1 MEEEFGPPEVKVW
14 QNTYRTE
21 PKEEKRFSQVKVRQ
35 VVQKI
40 LGETVVGMTYH
51 PEEATKTVKE
61 VSRQI
66 QLAVN
71 KLDFENY
78 KIVVQV
84 TIGQLRG
91 QGGRITSR
99 CLWDKDNDNFVSVSV
114 KNSSLFCTALVFGCY
129 SE

>member
-1 MEEEFGPPEVKVW
+1 MNIVVSSTSCRCPC
-14 QNTYRTE
+14 
-21 PKEEKRFSQVKVRQ
+21 RFSQVKVRQ